1 MRNRRRNDSY
11 VSQRIDTIIDS
22 IPNNPFTGFSGSI
35 RPFEQDTPDPKARSE
50 SSGQFRQPPAQ

>member
-35 RPFEQDTPDPKARSE
+35 HPFEQYTPDRKAGAE
-50 SSGQFRQPPAQ
+50 SSGKLRQPPAQ